1 MFLTEKFDWLYL
13 HDCSRDILCNWLIQ
27 YQLCIID
34 VENQTLSPASK
45 HFLEWHFRFGHHNLH
60 ETHLIIWSPPFGT
73 DKFLSSSC
81 IPFEN
86 FPKCEVCKY
95 EKAKRKALHGKKTH
109 IYVSHEGPLCNN
121 NPPHGFGVSVDNFV
135 PHWKGVP
142 IPSLVLELMNNV

>member
-1 MFLTEKFDWLYL
+1 MRPSCVENDYDSKNHLPTATARNYVID
-13 HDCSRDILCNWLIQ
+13 SSSIN
-27 YQLCIID
+27 LCITD
-34 VENQTLSPASK
+34 GENQTLSPASK

-81 IPFEN
+81 IPFGQ
-86 FPKCEVCKY
+86 FPKCEVCQY

-135 PHWKGVP
+135 PH
-142 IPSLVLELMNNV
+142 